1 MLNSLL
7 LLRQQIAQDL
17 GQVGGGEPAVM
28 DTRDFSE
35 KEQTSAE
42 MNRSSTQW
50 SGLLSNNCHGA
61 CSLIEWFATWGSYFL
76 TVFYQQQFGGRGE
89 EEREGEGNDNKLWC
103 SGEEVVQVYSFL
115 CVNSIPAQPQHIQ
128 AHFKTLQSIIYIF
141 IVLM

>member
-42 MNRSSTQW
+42 MKRSSTQW

-61 CSLIEWFATWGSYFL
+61 SSLIEWFAT
-76 TVFYQQQFGGRGE
+76 
-89 EEREGEGNDNKLWC
+89 
-103 SGEEVVQVYSFL
+103 
-115 CVNSIPAQPQHIQ
+115 
-128 AHFKTLQSIIYIF
+128 
-141 IVLM
+141 